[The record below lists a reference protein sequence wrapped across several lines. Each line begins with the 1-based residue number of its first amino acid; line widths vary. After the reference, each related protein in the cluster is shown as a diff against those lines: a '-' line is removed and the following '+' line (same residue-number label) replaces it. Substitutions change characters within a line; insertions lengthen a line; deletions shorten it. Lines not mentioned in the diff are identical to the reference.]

1 MVTQQSPVAAVEQA
15 TRTWPFVP
23 TGSEMGLLGASP
35 VMMEPFAVMQA
46 QGIPQ
51 EDGAVVI
58 CHLMQ
63 GSIATFIGRVSVPVF
78 N

>member
-1 MVTQQSPVAAVEQA
+1 MTV
-15 TRTWPFVP
+15 
-23 TGSEMGLLGASP
+23 
-35 VMMEPFAVMQA
+35 PFAVMQA

-63 GSIATFIGRVSVPVF
+63 GSIATFVGRVSVPVLA
-78 N
+78 

>member
-1 MVTQQSPVAAVEQA
+1 
-15 TRTWPFVP
+15 
-23 TGSEMGLLGASP
+23 
-35 VMMEPFAVMQA
+35 MQA

-63 GSIATFIGRVSVPVF
+63 GSNATFVGRVSVVPVLVVKPPVVTGEE
-78 N
+78 NA

>member
-1 MVTQQSPVAAVEQA
+1 MHAAQA
-15 TRTWPFVP
+15 TRDCPSVP
-23 TGSEMGLLGASP
+23 TARPIGVLAAVP
-35 VMMEPFAVMQA
+35 VMTVPFAVMQA

-63 GSIATFIGRVSVPVF
+63 GSIATFVGRVSVPVLA
-78 N
+78 